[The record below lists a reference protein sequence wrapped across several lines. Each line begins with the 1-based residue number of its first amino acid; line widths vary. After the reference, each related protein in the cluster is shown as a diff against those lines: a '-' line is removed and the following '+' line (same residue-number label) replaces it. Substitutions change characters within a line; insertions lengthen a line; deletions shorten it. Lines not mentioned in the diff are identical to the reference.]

1 YMVSYR
7 DLAVGALHLALVRG
21 KIERKTE
28 TLVRVHEPSS
38 LLDLLDAGKGTHSWP
53 VGEALKKIQA
63 AGGGVMVLM
72 NCGQDAAGAPQAEAG
87 KRGVEAAVVRVPGA
101 LEIPLA
107 LQWMAQSG
115 RFDALVAVGAVIRG
129 DTFHFQIVANES
141 ARGVMDVA
149 LDFGLPVANAILT
162 LNSESEAKERIDK
175 GAEGVRVA
183 VEMAKLKVTLHE
195 DR

>member
-1 YMVSYR
+1 MRLGIVASLFNEDIASQLLER
-7 DLAVGALHLALVRG
+7 ARAQARKLG
-21 KIERKTE
+21 IE
-28 TLVRVHEPSS
+28 
-38 LLDLLDAGKGTHSWP
+38 HS
-53 VGEALKKIQA
+53 
-63 AGGGVMVLM
+63 
-72 NCGQDAAGAPQAEAG
+72 
-87 KRGVEAAVVRVPGA
+87 VVTVPGA

-129 DTFHFQIVANES
+129 ETYHFEVVANES

-162 LNSESEAKERIDK
+162 TADEAQARARLDK

-183 VEMAKLKVTLHE
+183 VEMAKLKAGLHE
-195 DR
+195 NR